1 MSREEFLADTRT
13 QQAVIL
19 NLYRRCLHRAR
30 AAQAPRQQPH
40 RRLKGSL
47 MSSNEQALLDKLK
60 ALPPQQRAEVEDFVD
75 FLTAKAR
82 KRAAIDRLLAIAP
95 ALEAAGVEPMSDEEI
110 NAEIK
115 AARAERRARRQQEP
129 K

>member
-1 MSREEFLADTRT
+1 
-13 QQAVIL
+13 
-19 NLYRRCLHRAR
+19 
-30 AAQAPRQQPH
+30 
-40 RRLKGSL
+40 
-47 MSSNEQALLDKLK
+47 MSSNEQALFDKLK
-60 ALPPQQRAEVEDFVD
+60 ALPPQQRAEVENFVD

-82 KRAAIDRLLAIAP
+82 KRAAMDRLLAIAP

>member
-1 MSREEFLADTRT
+1 
-13 QQAVIL
+13 
-19 NLYRRCLHRAR
+19 
-30 AAQAPRQQPH
+30 
-40 RRLKGSL
+40 
-47 MSSNEQALLDKLK
+47 MSSNEQALFEKLK
-60 ALPPQQRAEVEDFVD
+60 ALPPQQRAEVENFVD

-82 KRAAIDRLLAIAP
+82 KRAAMDRLLAIAP
-95 ALEAAGVEPMSDEEI
+95 ALEATGIEPMSDEEI

>member
-1 MSREEFLADTRT
+1 
-13 QQAVIL
+13 
-19 NLYRRCLHRAR
+19 
-30 AAQAPRQQPH
+30 
-40 RRLKGSL
+40 
-47 MSSNEQALLDKLK
+47 MSSNEQALFDKLK
-60 ALPPQQRAEVEDFVD
+60 ALPPQQRAEVENFVD

-82 KRAAIDRLLAIAP
+82 KRAAMDRLLAIAS

>member
-1 MSREEFLADTRT
+1 
-13 QQAVIL
+13 
-19 NLYRRCLHRAR
+19 
-30 AAQAPRQQPH
+30 
-40 RRLKGSL
+40 

-82 KRAAIDRLLAIAP
+82 KRAAMDRLLAIAP

-115 AARAERRARRQQEP
+115 AARAERRARRQQEQ

>member
-1 MSREEFLADTRT
+1 
-13 QQAVIL
+13 
-19 NLYRRCLHRAR
+19 
-30 AAQAPRQQPH
+30 
-40 RRLKGSL
+40 
-47 MSSNEQALLDKLK
+47 MSSNEQMLFEKLK

-95 ALEAAGVEPMSDEEI
+95 ALEAASVEPMSEEEI
-110 NAEIK
+110 AAEIK
-115 AARAERRARRQQEP
+115 AARAERRARKSQEQA

>member
-1 MSREEFLADTRT
+1 
-13 QQAVIL
+13 
-19 NLYRRCLHRAR
+19 
-30 AAQAPRQQPH
+30 
-40 RRLKGSL
+40 
-47 MSSNEQALLDKLK
+47 MSSNEKALFDKLK

-82 KRAAIDRLLAIAP
+82 KRAALDRLLTIAP
-95 ALEAAGVEPMSDEEI
+95 ALEGAAVAPMSDEEI

-115 AARAERRARRQQEP
+115 AARAERRARKQPEQ

>member
-1 MSREEFLADTRT
+1 
-13 QQAVIL
+13 
-19 NLYRRCLHRAR
+19 
-30 AAQAPRQQPH
+30 
-40 RRLKGSL
+40 
-47 MSSNEQALLDKLK
+47 MSSNEQALFDKLK

-115 AARAERRARRQQEP
+115 AARAERRARRQQEQ

>member
-1 MSREEFLADTRT
+1 
-13 QQAVIL
+13 
-19 NLYRRCLHRAR
+19 
-30 AAQAPRQQPH
+30 
-40 RRLKGSL
+40 
-47 MSSNEQALLDKLK
+47 MSSNEQALFDKLK

-82 KRAAIDRLLAIAP
+82 KRAAMDRLLAIAP